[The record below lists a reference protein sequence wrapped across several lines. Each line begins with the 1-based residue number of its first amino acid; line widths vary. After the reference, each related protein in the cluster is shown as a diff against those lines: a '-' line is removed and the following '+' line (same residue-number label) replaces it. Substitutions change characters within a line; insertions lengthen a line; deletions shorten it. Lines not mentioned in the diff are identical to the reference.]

1 MSTLLGTILAKT
13 SRLLLLLRGRVGGGR
28 VAGGRIATVLCTS
41 LVLSFRMLSLRL
53 RIRVALGLS
62 WVGLFESPSASFS
75 FPEL

>member
-13 SRLLLLLRGRVGGGR
+13 PRLLLLRRGRVGGGR
-28 VAGGRIATVLCTS
+28 VAGGRIATVLCTG

-62 WVGLFESPSASFS
+62 WVGFFESPCRLLQL
-75 FPEL
+75 P